1 MANGIGQQLGNY
13 RLIRLL
19 GRGGFAE
26 VYLGEHI
33 YMQTQAA
40 IKVLHTRLT
49 PEDIEQF
56 RLEAQTIANLEH
68 PHIIRVL
75 EFGVERATPFLVMS
89 YAPNG
94 TLRQHHPRGTHLPLA
109 TVVTYV
115 KQVADALQYAHDE
128 KLIHRDV
135 KPENMLVGRR
145 NEVLLGDFGIA
156 LVAQATRSQATQEV
170 IGTVAYMAPEQI
182 RGKPRPASD
191 QYSLGIIAYEWL
203 SGNVPFQGS
212 ALEVYGQH
220 MHVPPEPL
228 RERVPTLS
236 AGVEQVVM
244 QALAK
249 EPHERF
255 KNIQAFAS
263 ALEQA
268 SNSPTF
274 VLPTQKAIRP
284 DFVTTS
290 TEVVSPVAESK
301 GTRSSRNTVQTTEMA
316 PSSKS
321 TSSPKD
327 TLALNL
333 KPSLTQHLI
342 SRRTVL
348 IGLAGLTLVGGGLV
362 LWMQTPHTLYTYR
375 GHSDQVSTVAWSPD
389 GKRIASGSGDG
400 TVQAWDAADGNNV
413 HTYLGYSLGSPLA
426 WSPDGTQVAT
436 STFVSGVGQQVQV
449 LEVSTGKQILSYPDA
464 SFGKWSPDG
473 KHFAVAANDGVQVW
487 DTANGSKL
495 YTYTAQA
502 TTFSSNGQVGASRL
516 AWSPDGTRIAV
527 GTVQLVDV
535 WNAADGSHIYTYH
548 GHENKNS
555 DQERLVGLA
564 WSPDSKRIVSATS
577 SSNDVHVWDAT
588 DGSHVY
594 IYKGHTYVVFA
605 VDWSPTSNQIAS
617 ASGDNTVQVWN
628 AADGSNASF
637 YHGHDKW
644 VNTLAWSPDGKRIAT
659 GGQDKTVQVWS
670 VGGELF

>member
-1 MANGIGQQLGNY
+1 MANDIGQQLGNY

-40 IKVLHTRLT
+40 IKVLHTQLT
-49 PEDIEQF
+49 LQDMEQF
-56 RLEAQTIANLEH
+56 RLEAQTIAKLEH
-68 PHIIRVL
+68 PHIVRVL
-75 EFGVERATPFLVMS
+75 EFGVERATPFLVMN

-94 TLRQHHPRGTHLPLA
+94 TLRQHHPRGTRLPLA
-109 TVVTYV
+109 TVVAYV
-115 KQVADALQYAHDE
+115 KQIADALQYAHNE

-145 NEVLLGDFGIA
+145 KEVLLGDFGIA
-156 LVAQATRSQATQEV
+156 LVAQATRSQRTQEV

-182 RGKPRPASD
+182 QGKPRPASD
-191 QYSLGIIAYEWL
+191 QYSLGIIVYEWL

-220 MHVPPEPL
+220 MHVSPAPL
-228 RERVPTLS
+228 CEKIPTLS
-236 AGVEQVVM
+236 VGVGQVVM

-274 VLPTQKAIRP
+274 VLPTQKAIHP
-284 DFVTTS
+284 DCAPAS
-290 TEVVSPVAESK
+290 TDLITLIAESK
-301 GTRSSRNTVQTTEMA
+301 RTRSSRNILQTTGTP
-316 PSSKS
+316 PSHL
-321 TSSPKD
+321 TFLPKD
-327 TLALNL
+327 ASTLNL
-333 KPSLTQHLI
+333 KTHRPI
-342 SRRTVL
+342 SRRTVF
-348 IGLAGLTLVGGGLV
+348 IGLAGLTLVGGGLM
-362 LWMQTPHTLYTYR
+362 LWLQAPHTLYTYS
-375 GHSDQVSTVAWSPD
+375 GHSDQISSVAWSPD
-389 GKRIASGSGDG
+389 SKRIASASFDG
-400 TVQAWDAADGNNV
+400 TAQIWDAADGSNT
-413 HTYLGYSLGSPLA
+413 HTYLGYSPSTPVV
-426 WSPDGTQVAT
+426 WSPDGTQIAMST
-436 STFVSGVGQQVQV
+436 SVSGGGQQVQI
-449 LEVSTGKQILSYPDA
+449 LEVSTGKPILSYADG

-473 KHFAVAANDGVQVW
+473 KCFAVAATDGVQVW
-487 DTANGSKL
+487 DTTAGSKL

-502 TTFSSNGQVGASRL
+502 TPFSSNGQVSASRL
-516 AWSPDGTRIAV
+516 AWSPDGTRLAV

-535 WNAADGSHIYTYH
+535 WNAADGNHICTYH
-548 GHENKNS
+548 GHEIKNS
-555 DQERLVGLA
+555 YGESITGLA
-564 WSPDSKRIVSATS
+564 WSPDSQCIVSAIS
-577 SSNDVHVWDAT
+577 NRNDVHVWDAT
-588 DGSHVY
+588 DGSRVF

-605 VDWSPTSNQIAS
+605 VDWSPISNSIAS

-628 AADGSNASF
+628 ATDGSNASF
-637 YHGHDKW
+637 YHGHDRW

-659 GGQDKTVQVWS
+659 GGQDKTVQVWRK
-670 VGGELF
+670 GRELF

>member
-40 IKVLHTRLT
+40 IKVLHTQLT
-49 PEDIEQF
+49 PEDMEQF

-68 PHIIRVL
+68 PHIVRVL

-94 TLRQHHPRGTHLPLA
+94 TLRQHHPRGTCLPLA
-109 TVVTYV
+109 SVVTYV

-156 LVAQATRSQATQEV
+156 LVAQATRSQRTQEV

-191 QYSLGIIAYEWL
+191 QYSLGIIVYEWL

-236 AGVEQVVM
+236 TGVEQVVM
-244 QALAK
+244 QTLAK

-274 VLPTQKAIRP
+274 FLPTEKAIRP
-284 DFVTTS
+284 DFVTAS
-290 TEVVSPVAESK
+290 TELPTPTAESK

-327 TLALNL
+327 AATLNL
-333 KPSLTQHLI
+333 KPRLARHLI

-348 IGLAGLTLVGGGLV
+348 IGLAGLTLMGGGLV

-375 GHSDQVSTVAWSPD
+375 GHSDQISTVTWSPD
-389 GKRIASGSGDG
+389 GKRIASASWDG
-400 TVQAWDAADGNNV
+400 TVQVWDATDGNNA
-413 HTYLGYSLGSPLA
+413 HTYLGYSPGAPVT
-426 WSPDGTQVAT
+426 WSPDGTQIAMG
-436 STFVSGVGQQVQV
+436 TFVSGVGQQVHV
-449 LEVSTGKQILSYPDA
+449 LEVSTGKQILSYADA
-464 SFGKWSPDG
+464 SFGRWSPDG
-473 KHFAVAANDGVQVW
+473 KHFAVAAKDGVQVW
-487 DTANGSKL
+487 DTATGSKL
-495 YTYTAQA
+495 YTYTEQA
-502 TTFSSNGQVGASRL
+502 STFNSTGQVSASRL

-548 GHENKNS
+548 GHEKKNS

-564 WSPDSKRIVSATS
+564 WSPDSKRIVSTTS
-577 SSNDVHVWDAT
+577 NSNDVHVWDAA
-588 DGSHVY
+588 DGSNVY
-594 IYKGHTYVVFA
+594 IYKGHTYVMFA
-605 VDWSPTSNQIAS
+605 VDWSPTSNHIAS
-617 ASGDNTVQVWN
+617 ASGDSTVQVWD
-628 AADGSNASF
+628 ATDGSNVSF

-659 GGQDKTVQVWS
+659 GGQDKTVQVWN
-670 VGGELF
+670 VGW